1 MILMKVA
8 ITAAML
14 FVVVSMVLTAC
25 DEEWADTFKRFDW
38 IIDKVIVGCAMA
50 GAGSA
55 LLAFLFFV
63 WGI

>member
-1 MILMKVA
+1 MVLMKVA

-25 DEEWADTFKRFDW
+25 DEEWADTFKRFNW
-38 IIDKVIVGCAMA
+38 IDKVIVGCAMA